1 MPVCE
6 SPAGIVARGGQG
18 ASKEPRW
25 LKLEHLHL
33 QVGPAGAKNSN
44 LKTEMLGQQGS
55 GDNVYIS
62 KDPQLQSLYCPE
74 HGSRTTPLSIECRIL
89 L

>member
-1 MPVCE
+1 MCE

-25 LKLEHLHL
+25 LNFEHLHL
-33 QVGPAGAKNSN
+33 QVGPAGAKISN
-44 LKTEMLGQQGS
+44 VKTERLGQHRS

-74 HGSRTTPLSIECRIL
+74 HRSRELRFQ
-89 L
+89 